1 MLNSF
6 AQLIIP
12 ISITHTTATFDYEQA
27 WNILV
32 KKHGLTP
39 ILSSFQELK
48 VGVTL
53 DGAKLSKFCSFIM
66 CSIKLL
72 DCRMVD
78 PLKGAIFFW

>member
-1 MLNSF
+1 M
-6 AQLIIP
+6 
-12 ISITHTTATFDYEQA
+12 
-27 WNILV
+27 

-66 CSIKLL
+66 DSIKLL
-72 DCRMVD
+72 DCRMVN
-78 PLKGAIFFW
+78 PLKEGKNKFGENRNENVQSWAHCYPFQLVVTSDSRDTYE